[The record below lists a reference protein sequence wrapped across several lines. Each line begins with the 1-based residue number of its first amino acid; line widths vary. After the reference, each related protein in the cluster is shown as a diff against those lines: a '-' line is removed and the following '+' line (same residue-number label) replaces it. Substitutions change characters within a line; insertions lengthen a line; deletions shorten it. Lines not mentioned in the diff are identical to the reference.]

1 MQNKYFADSNIFLYA
16 FMANDGEKSEKAFS
30 IIKQPSIIL
39 STQVMNEIC
48 VNLIKKSKY
57 TNDDIVQLV
66 KNINDKYQVVTVDTD
81 TILKAAFL
89 RKSYNFSYWDSMI
102 VSSALESRCSILYSE
117 DMQNG
122 QIIEKQFK
130 IINPFL

>member
-1 MQNKYFADSNIFLYA
+1 MF
-16 FMANDGEKSEKAFS
+16 
-30 IIKQPSIIL
+30 
-39 STQVMNEIC
+39 
-48 VNLIKKSKY
+48 
-57 TNDDIVQLV
+57 

>member
-1 MQNKYFADSNIFLYA
+1 
-16 FMANDGEKSEKAFS
+16 
-30 IIKQPSIIL
+30 
-39 STQVMNEIC
+39 
-48 VNLIKKSKY
+48 
-57 TNDDIVQLV
+57 
-66 KNINDKYQVVTVDTD
+66 
-81 TILKAAFL
+81 
-89 RKSYNFSYWDSMI
+89 MI

>member
-1 MQNKYFADSNIFLYA
+1 MQNKCFADSNIFLYA

-81 TILKAAFL
+81 TILKAAFFE
-89 RKSYNFSYWDSMI
+89 K
-102 VSSALESRCSILYSE
+102 IL
-117 DMQNG
+117 
-122 QIIEKQFK
+122 
-130 IINPFL
+130 